1 MLAFPKRRIRKTWS
15 LAMKLT
21 EIAIEGSTFSGR
33 VQLGP
38 FDRGLNFVYGEN
50 GSGKTA
56 LSAFLRGMLL
66 PGAKQNFAS
75 TGHATC
81 TSKLG
86 SCVLRQTANV
96 SQPVQIESQ
105 QNGHAPIGSLAQM
118 TGSITPLVYDT
129 LFNFSLRESTRQRHD
144 IARLLH
150 ENFAVA
156 IGPEAADGNTSVDY
170 QPQIRQLQNE
180 LTQLLA
186 SIETLSQTRARLA
199 GEISFK
205 QTDQNRLFE
214 LNQQI
219 DQLTAQLNRLNRTR
233 LQSELV
239 AIDAEIQTLQLSI
252 DRAAATPVAHVP
264 QQPANDGFKHLYQR
278 LDEVDQQIKR
288 WRHVQSDIQNQR
300 VRLKDEMIVWNEMT
314 LESDEHPYHNA
325 REILIGLESRV
336 DQAEQT
342 AARWSGATASQID
355 VTQMASAVEDI
366 CRQMREDLYSLCA
379 ELSGQYKHIR
389 QRAAAVELKQLR
401 RCYHEMGENT
411 GRLVQRRQQVI
422 DEIRSVDPAGADA
435 ILRSEQAF
443 CQCAAHEGYLAAR
456 RRFIG
461 DVQSPAPVVTTVQPN
476 LSAERSRLSQ
486 LSIERNEI
494 IASLNRIDID
504 GAELERQISSLIMQ
518 RDSLPASDVGLL
530 ESQLRQVEDDL
541 RTLDAK
547 ERSVRSQLDELTS
560 LPVTKPS
567 PILVQAGQLL
577 NQMTQGNLT
586 QVFLSH
592 HSGHD
597 NSPLTQFDLQ
607 IRDGMGRVHNFTGLD
622 NAGKNHVYLSL
633 AMAMVSNQRSTGTEL
648 AMVIDDSFVHIGP
661 DHVTATL
668 NTLDQFCRQNDQQI
682 ILLSQH
688 YYLADR
694 LPTMPRFELPP
705 QTVPARGP
713 YETPLRKSP
722 PIRVVED
729 RPQAVNRSPKIQ
741 VPSNRDTQNQ
751 NLITNLNRPYPLS
764 KYSANP
770 AAIAQPHD
778 LDTDFRLP
786 WSPLNRD
793 IQSVESRASVRPT
806 SPETFVSFQNHA
818 TPVTLDS
825 VSLSSTG
832 LFALPVLGD
841 FHDAGIT
848 TVNQL
853 LELDSEQL
861 QRALAGGTMNRHQLE
876 NAVAE
881 VLIYWSVPGLSPE
894 EAKLIVAIG
903 ITDPET
909 LANFDADRLVARINQ
924 FLGSAEGQRFQRST
938 SNSNGGR
945 TFALGR
951 DRTSEW
957 HRSLASNR
965 SRWSR
970 RPRHSNNSRSRDRVT
985 SNSRDRLNS
994 NRSRAAR
1001 TNGHVAETYRVSN
1014 YTQRSD
1020 RTPRPPRQ
1028 RMDHGNFGRR
1038 DTSHQPAA
1046 LHQPAAPHQPAALRP
1061 VPAPVERSSSK
1072 PRDTSSSTSSQGA
1085 RSRNGKPLKF
1095 YLNLN
1100 DDLEAAP
1107 SIGAK
1112 TAERFERIGVITVA
1126 DFLRQ
1131 TAESM
1136 AERLDYKRLSAE
1148 VLRTWQHQARM
1159 VCRIPNLRGHDA
1171 QLLVACDVTEP
1182 DDLEGMD
1189 PKALFSVIGPFSDT
1203 KEGLKIIRSGK
1214 KPDLA
1219 EVTDWI
1225 DWAGHTRSLQAA

>member
-66 PGAKQNFAS
+66 PGAKHNSAS
-75 TGHATC
+75 TGHVTC

-86 SCVLRQTANV
+86 TCVLRQTANV

-156 IGPEAADGNTSVDY
+156 IGPEAADASTNVDY

-186 SIETLSQTRARLA
+186 SIETLNQTRARLA
-199 GEISFK
+199 GEISLK

-219 DQLTAQLNRLNRTR
+219 DQLTSQLNRLNRTR
-233 LQSELV
+233 LQSQLA
-239 AIDAEIQTLQLSI
+239 AIDAEIQTLQLAI

-264 QQPANDGFKHLYQR
+264 QRPAHDGFRHLYQR

-288 WRHVQSDIQNQR
+288 WRHVQSDVQTQR

-411 GRLVQRRQQVI
+411 DRLVKRRQQVI
-422 DEIRSVDPAGADA
+422 NEIRSVDPAGADA

-461 DVQSPAPVVTTVQPN
+461 DLQAPAPVVTTVQVD
-476 LSAERSRLSQ
+476 LSAERARLSQ
-486 LSIERNEI
+486 LSVERNEI
-494 IASLNRIDID
+494 VASLNRIDID

-518 RDSLPASDVGLL
+518 RDSMPASDVGLL

-541 RTLDAK
+541 RSLEVK
-547 ERSVRSQLDELTS
+547 ERSVRKQLDELTS

-592 HSGHD
+592 HNGHD
-597 NSPLTQFDLQ
+597 NNPLTQFDLQ

-622 NAGKNHVYLSL
+622 SAGKNHVYLSL
-633 AMAMVSNQRSTGTEL
+633 AMAMVSNQRNAGIKL
-648 AMVIDDSFVHIGP
+648 AMVVDDSFVHIGP

-682 ILLSQH
+682 VLLSQH

-705 QTVPARGP
+705 QTVPSRGP
-713 YETPLRKSP
+713 CETPLRKSP
-722 PIRVVED
+722 PIRVVEE
-729 RPQAVNRSPKIQ
+729 RSQVVNHSSKIHI
-741 VPSNRDTQNQ
+741 PSNRDPRNQ
-751 NLITNLNRPYPLS
+751 QTITGHNRPYPLS
-764 KYSANP
+764 KYSTSPPVN
-770 AAIAQPHD
+770 AQTSD

-786 WSPLNRD
+786 WSPLNREL
-793 IQSVESRASVRPT
+793 QSVESRASVRPT
-806 SPETFVSFQNHA
+806 SPETFVSFQNHTA
-818 TPVTLDS
+818 PVTIDS
-825 VSLSSTG
+825 MSLSSTG
-832 LFALPVLGD
+832 LFDLDALGD

-848 TVNQL
+848 TVDQL
-853 LELDSEQL
+853 LDLDSEGL
-861 QRALAGGTMNRHQLE
+861 ERVFADGTMNRQQFE
-876 NAVAE
+876 NLVAE
-881 VLIYWSVPGLSPE
+881 ALIYWSVPDLSPE

-903 ITDPET
+903 ISDPET

-924 FLGSAEGQRFQRST
+924 FLGSVEGQRFTRSA

-945 TFALGR
+945 ALTIGR
-951 DRTSEW
+951 DRTSDW
-957 HRSLASNR
+957 HRSLANNR

-1014 YTQRSD
+1014 YTQQSERA
-1020 RTPRPPRQ
+1020 PRPPRQ

-1038 DTSHQPAA
+1038 DTS
-1046 LHQPAAPHQPAALRP
+1046 HQPAALRP

-1112 TAERFERIGVITVA
+1112 TAERFEKIGVITVA

-1136 AERLDYKRLSAE
+1136 SDRLNYKRLSAD
-1148 VLRTWQHQARM
+1148 VLRAWQHQARM

-1171 QLLVACDVTEP
+1171 QLLVACNVIEP

-1189 PKALFSVIGPFSDT
+1189 PQTLFNVIGPFSDT